1 MCHIV
6 TIWRV
11 PPQLINLINNGLL
24 IRGSHYTY
32 RYIRTYI
39 HVCMLNIYIYVC
51 IFDVYIYVYIYICV
65 YTYIYTHVRYTNI
78 YSISVY

>member
-39 HVCMLNIYIYVC
+39 HVCMLNIYIYIYVC
-51 IFDVYIYVYIYICV
+51 IFDVYIYVYIYIYICV
-65 YTYIYTHVRYTNI
+65 YTYIYIYIYTR
-78 YSISVY
+78 